1 MIADERNDSVLDKRR
16 DVGFATGARRER
28 GNWRGNAGAIVTAI
42 AEAEADDNMCPDK
55 SVSFSFLPLSSLLY
69 QFNCIQ

>member
-1 MIADERNDSVLDKRR
+1 MIADGRNDSVIDQGR

-28 GNWRGNAGAIVTAI
+28 GSRRGNAGAIVTAI
-42 AEAEADDNMCPDK
+42 AEADDNMCPDK
-55 SVSFSFLPLSSLLY
+55 SVSFSYLPLSSLLY